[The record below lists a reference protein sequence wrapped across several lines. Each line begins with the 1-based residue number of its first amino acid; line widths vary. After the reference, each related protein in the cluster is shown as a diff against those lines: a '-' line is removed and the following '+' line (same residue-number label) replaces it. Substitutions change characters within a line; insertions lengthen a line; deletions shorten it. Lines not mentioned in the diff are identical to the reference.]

1 LLLPDRSAGG
11 ATDPVTASTRVEAG
25 TSLLAPPVTARFGAR
40 TAEEWISLIRA
51 ILLIALIPAL
61 WFGIIQVT
69 QSINGIIV
77 LLGGYVIML
86 AVGPRWVPV
95 LRKTDLI
102 IALDILVVTLVV
114 SISGV
119 LGSPFIFLYYLTIV
133 EAAARLNVRQAIA
146 ASLAMAGMILLLW
159 AREGQGQ
166 VLETAGFRIGAIIS
180 GGFFLALFLGMLV
193 QEYRSS
199 HERTWWGAQLDQ
211 AQAQRTAEL
220 EAFHDLTTRL
230 RGAHTAEEMYPIL
243 LQHAMEL
250 LRADHATLALLSSD
264 RRTLTRLYTTGLT
277 LELPGETYPV
287 SGSPSEQVI
296 QTGGAFLATDFAAMA
311 PAPGF
316 DPGPYRALGPVVIV
330 AVRSDQEIIGTLW
343 LGRIPG
349 IGRRPFADADV
360 SLLEGIA
367 EIGGNAI
374 LRARLFQNLEQSYM
388 QMVLAL
394 ARTMDARDSYT
405 AGHSERIAGL
415 AETVARAMGCP
426 EDEIQDVRW
435 GALLHDIGKIGVP
448 DEILRKPGPLTEA
461 EQSVMRQ
468 HPVVGEGILS
478 PTERM
483 RGVARIVR
491 HHQEQWDGSGYP
503 DGTRGEDIPLGARIL
518 SVVDAYS
525 AIIDERPYKKAQ
537 SHEEAVVEL
546 RRGAGTRYDPRIVD
560 VFCRVFSQV
569 MGWTKVGEGHGS

>member
-1 LLLPDRSAGG
+1 M
-11 ATDPVTASTRVEAG
+11 TASTRVEAKP
-25 TSLLAPPVTARFGAR
+25 SLPAPPVAARFGAR

-51 ILLIALIPAL
+51 VLLLSLIPAL
-61 WFGIIQVT
+61 WFGIIRIT
-69 QSINGIIV
+69 NPSINGIIV
-77 LLGGYVIML
+77 LLGGYVILL
-86 AVGPRWVPV
+86 AVGPRWVRT
-95 LRKTDLI
+95 LKKTDLI

-119 LGSPFIFLYYLTIV
+119 LSSPFIYLYYLTIV

-159 AREGQGQ
+159 TRAGQGE
-166 VLETAGFRIGAIIS
+166 VLQSTGFRIGAIIS

-193 QEYRSS
+193 QEYRASS
-199 HERTWWGAQLDQ
+199 ERTWWGAQLDQ

-220 EAFHDLTTRL
+220 EAFHDFTTRL
-230 RGAHTAEEMYPIL
+230 RAPHKAEEMYHIL
-243 LQHAMEL
+243 VQHAMEL
-250 LRADHATLALLSSD
+250 LRADHATLALLSPD
-264 RRTLTRLYTTGLT
+264 RQTLTRLYAAGLSP
-277 LELPGETYPV
+277 EQSGETFPLA
-287 SGSPSEQVI
+287 GSPSEQVVH
-296 QTGGAFLATDFAAMA
+296 TGVAFVAADFATLSL
-311 PAPGF
+311 PQF
-316 DPGPYRALGPVVIV
+316 DPGPYSALGPVVIV
-330 AVRSDQEIIGTLW
+330 PVRSDQEIIGTLG
-343 LGRIPG
+343 LGRARG
-349 IGRRPFADADV
+349 TGRRPFTDSDV
-360 SLLEGIA
+360 RLLEGIA

-415 AETVARAMGCP
+415 AETVARALGCT
-426 EDEIQDVRW
+426 EEEIQDVRW

-448 DEILRKPGPLTEA
+448 DEILRKPGPLSDA
-461 EQSVMRQ
+461 EQTVMRQ
-468 HPVVGEGILS
+468 HPVVGEGILA

-503 DGTRGEDIPLGARIL
+503 DGIRGEAIPLGARIL
-518 SVVDAYS
+518 AVVDAYS
-525 AIIDERPYKKAQ
+525 AITDERPYKKAQ

-546 RRGAGTRYDPRIVD
+546 RRGAGTRYDPRVVA
-560 VFCRVFSQV
+560 VFCRVFSHV
-569 MGWTKVGEGHGS
+569 KAWTKIGSADISFLRHP